1 MPQQGVHVVWK
12 GHPCGL
18 LRDICSQVL
27 PGRDDIPAA
36 HGVGAMK
43 GGARGGSW
51 FYLHVSPFNLIP
63 FVYSATQKL
72 KSVASF
78 HLYIVFMQ

>member
-43 GGARGGSW
+43 GGARGVSFQPDSICLLCYPEAKECGIFSSV
-51 FYLHVSPFNLIP
+51 YCLHAV
-63 FVYSATQKL
+63 KG
-72 KSVASF
+72 
-78 HLYIVFMQ
+78 